1 MSIRSTSKA
10 IVISNE
16 KVLLNRCFD
25 NKNGEYYSLPG
36 GGQNKFET
44 MQDAVVREVLEET
57 GYTVKPIRFGALCEE
72 ICDDNEFR
80 EKYPEYAHKMLHIF
94 VCELVGSPKLTPTET
109 DDFQVAIEW
118 IPIEQLNK
126 IRILP
131 EMVGENI
138 KDIIKSKTPLFLG
151 SKHIQF
157 NHG

>member
-36 GGQNKFET
+36 GEGKINLKT

-80 EKYPEYAHKMLHIF
+80 ENILNTHKMLHF
-94 VCELVGSPKLTPTET
+94 CL
-109 DDFQVAIEW
+109 
-118 IPIEQLNK
+118 
-126 IRILP
+126 
-131 EMVGENI
+131 
-138 KDIIKSKTPLFLG
+138 
-151 SKHIQF
+151 
-157 NHG
+157 